1 MRRERRL
8 QHESERTM
16 SNEAAHY
23 VPGFSANLELMPQ
36 QQKSRLVQLV
46 DADLGYTKEGKMFN
60 ADDIDVDDPKDI
72 VSRIPPTPL
81 GEADHS
87 RRVGFFRGFHD
98 ARQIETLEKVRMMT
112 DPANKIM
119 AGMMAKKWK
128 KHDQLIIATLDGP
141 SYNGENGTDVQ
152 AFPSSQIIAAN
163 DRDFLHMAEKD
174 GVAASGALPMTVGKI
189 IKAGV
194 MLDESEIDEDDD
206 PTGQERFIVWSARQ
220 RGALLANTAAT
231 SADYNTV
238 KALAAGTINEAFG
251 FRFVRSE
258 LLPKAAGTRR
268 CYAFVRKAI
277 HFKNRPIMN
286 AKIDQR
292 ADLSYRWQAYY
303 ETEHGALRRYD
314 KGVVPI
320 DCAEA

>member
-1 MRRERRL
+1 
-8 QHESERTM
+8 M

-23 VPGFSANLELMPQ
+23 VPGFKANLELMPQ
-36 QQKSRLVQLV
+36 QQRSRLIQLV
-46 DADLGYTKEGKMFN
+46 DADLGYTTEGKMFN

-72 VSRIPPTPL
+72 ESRFPATPL

-87 RRVGFFRGFHD
+87 RRVGFLKGFHD
-98 ARQIETLEKVRMMT
+98 ARGIETLDKVRMLS
-112 DPANKIM
+112 DPTNKIM
-119 AGMMAKKWK
+119 SGMMAKKWK
-128 KHDQLIIATLDGP
+128 KHDLKIIETLDGP
-141 SYNGENGTDVQ
+141 SFNGENGTDIV
-152 AFPSSQIIAAN
+152 AFPSSQIIGAS
-163 DRDFLHMAEKD
+163 DRTFLHMAEKD

-189 IKAGV
+189 ISAGV
-194 MLDESEIDEDDD
+194 MLDEAEIDDDD
-206 PTGQERFIVWSARQ
+206 PTAQERFIIWSARQ

-258 LLPKAAGTRR
+258 LLPKASSVRR

-277 HFKNRPIMN
+277 HFKVRPITN
-286 AKIDQR
+286 PKLDQR

-303 ETEHGALRRYD
+303 ECEHGGLRRYD
-314 KGVVPI
+314 KGVVAI